1 VAQNNRDSQG
11 YQLGAK
17 SLVLKVRLEFSKFAA
32 VTEHQQTEAVHFSQR
47 KSHRVG
53 VFQNVGP
60 VLVVIT
66 VRNMASNFVELRGP
80 MEFSKMSLAQLLIG
94 G

>member
-32 VTEHQQTEAVHFSQR
+32 VTEHQQTEAVHFSQ
-47 KSHRVG
+47 
-53 VFQNVGP
+53 
-60 VLVVIT
+60 
-66 VRNMASNFVELRGP
+66 
-80 MEFSKMSLAQLLIG
+80 
-94 G
+94 